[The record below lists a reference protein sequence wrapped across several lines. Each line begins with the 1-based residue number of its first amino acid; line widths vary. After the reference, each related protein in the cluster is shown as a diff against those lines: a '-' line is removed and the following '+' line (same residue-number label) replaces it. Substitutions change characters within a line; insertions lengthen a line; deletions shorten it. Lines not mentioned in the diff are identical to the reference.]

1 MKIWSWYGAGEGYA
15 AMLPVRKEDIFNG
28 TFSAEGGPKQWAK
41 RPQVKPGVERDKK
54 KQKPVADLSP
64 LMGASIIMNAKAH
77 ATLKDFLE
85 QFGQFLELDLVDET
99 GLAGGDQPLFFYN
112 VTNVV
117 AAVDLAK
124 SKKDEGGIAVPKFV
138 RDAVPKAAQVF
149 KDPLML
155 KSRIF
160 LNDAAHDELKKLL
173 EQAGLKGS
181 SFVAA

>member
-1 MKIWSWYGAGEGYA
+1 MKLWSWHGAGEGYA

-28 TFSAEGGPKQWAK
+28 TFSADGSLKQWAT

-54 KQKPVADLSP
+54 KQKPIADLSP

-77 ATLKDFLE
+77 AQLKDFLE

-99 GLAGGDQPLFFYN
+99 GLAGGDQSLFFHN
-112 VTNVV
+112 VTNVI

-124 SKKDEGGIAVPKFV
+124 SKKDEGGISVPKLV

-160 LNDAAHDELKKLL
+160 LNDAADDDLKKLF